1 MSNKYRI
8 FLIISIILLL
18 CISVTLLVSCQS
30 VDKSESTLNYRS
42 LKFNY
47 DEQTDT
53 TRIIWNGHI
62 INNTIFSINGFTIH
76 LDLYSGSGIVYQD
89 LSIDYSTDVPHGKEI
104 DNNFNFTVEGNISSA
119 SFLSWTADYLSFWQT
134 YKIWIIVCS
143 VITAVASIAYIIAVI
158 IIDVDLDNTALW
170 LIPSLLPLAISA
182 IYSGVMSNWVP
193 FVIILVAVIAF
204 ILIILVAHL
213 IKYICDYGIDWPSFG
228 RSYVLDIDDL
238 DSFTVAELK
247 DRCRA
252 MGFTGY
258 SRLKKAELIALLSGK
273 QITAD
278 NVNSEKNKP
287 QSKQKTTKNNKQIN
301 KIYFDDIAGLDD
313 VKQAFKEKI
322 VLPLEHKELYAK
334 YHKKLGGG
342 ILLYGLP
349 GTGKTMFAQ
358 AAANEIDALFIPINC
373 ADIKSKWYGES
384 EENIHKIFNKARK
397 AERAIIFFDE
407 FEAIGA
413 KRNDDN
419 SNGNNDL
426 VPQILAEMQGV
437 NSDNTTALIVV
448 IAATNRPWAIDSA
461 FLRPGRFD
469 EKIYIPLPDHNARKK
484 MFELK
489 LKSIPFADIN
499 YDKLADLSAGYNG
512 ADITN
517 FCEKLK
523 MLAIKKS
530 ISSNSEYTLTMQDAD
545 DIAESTGSSVF
556 TEDLEMINNFIHQN

>member
-76 LDLYSGSGIVYQD
+76 LDLYSESGIVYQD

-119 SFLSWTADYLSFWQT
+119 SFLNWTADYLSFWQT

-193 FVIILVAVIAF
+193 FVIILVAVITF

-228 RSYVLDIDDL
+228 RRYVLDIDDL

-273 QITAD
+273 QIAAD
-278 NVNSEKNKP
+278 NVNSVKNKP

-448 IAATNRPWAIDSA
+448 IAATNRPWSIDSA

-489 LKSIPFADIN
+489 LQSIPFADIN